1 MKRLSLNLPADQ
13 EDLEGI
19 NMNKQAVKL
28 VLATNNKNKV
38 IEINDLVK
46 DLNIEVLGIKD
57 LIKDFD
63 VEENGKTFM
72 ENARIKA
79 AAAAKASECIAF
91 GDDSGLAVDA
101 LNGAPGIYSS
111 RYEATDEKRINR
123 VLNEL
128 KNVPPEKR
136 TARFVCAIALAAP
149 DGKILFE
156 CEGKC
161 EGIIAEK
168 PKGNKG
174 FGYDPI
180 FYINEKNATMAEL
193 SLEDKNTVSHR
204 SKAMKMLI
212 DRLKSNINELK

>member
-1 MKRLSLNLPADQ
+1 LPADQ
-13 EDLEGI
+13 EDLDVI
-19 NMNKQAVKL
+19 SMNKQAVKL

-38 IEINDLVK
+38 VEINDLVK
-46 DLNIEVLGIKD
+46 SLNIEVLGIKD
-57 LIKDFD
+57 IVKDFD

-79 AAAAKASECIAF
+79 VTAAKASGCYAF

-111 RYEATDEKRINR
+111 RYEETDEKRINR
-123 VLNEL
+123 ILNEL
-128 KNVPPEKR
+128 KDIPQDKR
-136 TARFVCAIALAAP
+136 PARFICAVALASP

-193 SLEDKNTVSHR
+193 SLEDKNTISHR
-204 SKAMKMLI
+204 SKAVKKLI
-212 DRLKSNINELK
+212 DWLKSNTSELK